1 MKNIKFRIP
10 ITFNKLKINKMFKRS
25 IRIMRKGITPKTMS
39 VTTITTSRSFGA
51 MGEIN
56 RELLFEHKF
65 TPELDFKSQFDKMKC
80 FRVMDEEGV
89 IVNDGG
95 YEKLIDHDKLVR
107 MYETMVTI
115 NEADQVFN

>member
-1 MKNIKFRIP
+1 MG
-10 ITFNKLKINKMFKRS
+10 KLKINKMFKRS
-25 IRIMRKGITPKTMS
+25 IRVMRASIKNKTIS
-39 VTTITTSRSFGA
+39 VTTITSARSFGA
-51 MGEIN
+51 MGEID
-56 RELLFEHKF
+56 RELLFEQKF
-65 TPELDFKSQFDKMKC
+65 TPELDFKDRFDKIKC

-95 YEKLIDHDKLVR
+95 YEKLIDNEKLVK

>member
-1 MKNIKFRIP
+1 
-10 ITFNKLKINKMFKRS
+10 
-25 IRIMRKGITPKTMS
+25 MRKGIQPKTIS
-39 VTTITTSRSFGA
+39 VTTVTTSRSFGA
-51 MGEIN
+51 MGEID

-65 TPELDFKSQFDKMKC
+65 TPEMDFKDRFDKIKC

-95 YEKLIDHDKLVR
+95 YENKIDNEKLIK

-115 NEADQVFN
+115 NEADQVFNQAQRQSRISFYMT

>member
-1 MKNIKFRIP
+1 
-10 ITFNKLKINKMFKRS
+10 MFKRS
-25 IRIMRKGITPKTMS
+25 IRIMRKGIQSKTNS
-39 VTTITTSRSFGA
+39 VTTVVATRSFGA
-51 MGEIN
+51 MGEID

-65 TPELDFKSQFDKMKC
+65 THEMDFADRFDKIKC

-95 YEKLIDHDKLVR
+95 YEKLIDEQKLVK